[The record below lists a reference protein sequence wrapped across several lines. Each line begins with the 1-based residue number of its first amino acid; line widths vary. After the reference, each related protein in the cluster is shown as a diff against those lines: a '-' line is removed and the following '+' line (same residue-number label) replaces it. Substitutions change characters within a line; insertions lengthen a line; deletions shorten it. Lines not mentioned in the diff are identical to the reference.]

1 MEARAARVRAER
13 VERAGRGGRDFIHS
27 PGADKG
33 VVSPRGVGSTA
44 DEKRPFAGVDE
55 EKRGRAERRD
65 ALVRALDATRGR
77 LRELQ
82 LRDVCG
88 DAGALSRFRQATTT
102 PRKNNA
108 PDPADRFRPSPS
120 PSPSVCPTKGD

>member
-44 DEKRPFAGVDE
+44 DEKRRS
-55 EKRGRAERRD
+55 RGWTRKSAVGPSDGTRSSARSTRR
-65 ALVRALDATRGR
+65 G
-77 LRELQ
+77 
-82 LRDVCG
+82 G
-88 DAGALSRFRQATTT
+88 DCASC
-102 PRKNNA
+102 
-108 PDPADRFRPSPS
+108 S
-120 PSPSVCPTKGD
+120 